1 MPSPRWLSVTGGP
14 LRGGQLLL
22 MPGAAPWQEEMRE
35 GRFEAF
41 LHDALAGDEL
51 AGGTVWDVGAHV
63 GYHTLAFAARVGPA
77 GCVIA
82 LEHNPHNAAR
92 LRQNL
97 DGNRDLA
104 GRVRG
109 ETIALSHQD
118 GSDRLFYTPI
128 VDDGT
133 SSGATL
139 EAALTVENAQA
150 YRGLDSIMVET
161 SRADSLVRSGRV
173 PAPSLIKIDVEGG
186 EVCVLRGC
194 DELLA
199 TARPL
204 MAIEVHNTA
213 AMFRTQEI
221 LAARGYRLTLLG
233 PTDQSSSRCHVLGRP
248 PGGG

>member
-1 MPSPRWLSVTGGP
+1 
-14 LRGGQLLL
+14 
-22 MPGAAPWQEEMRE
+22 
-35 GRFEAF
+35 
-41 LHDALAGDEL
+41 
-51 AGGTVWDVGAHV
+51 
-63 GYHTLAFAARVGPA
+63 
-77 GCVIA
+77 
-82 LEHNPHNAAR
+82 
-92 LRQNL
+92 
-97 DGNRDLA
+97 
-104 GRVRG
+104 
-109 ETIALSHQD
+109 
-118 GSDRLFYTPI
+118 
-128 VDDGT
+128 
-133 SSGATL
+133 
-139 EAALTVENAQA
+139 
-150 YRGLDSIMVET
+150 MVET